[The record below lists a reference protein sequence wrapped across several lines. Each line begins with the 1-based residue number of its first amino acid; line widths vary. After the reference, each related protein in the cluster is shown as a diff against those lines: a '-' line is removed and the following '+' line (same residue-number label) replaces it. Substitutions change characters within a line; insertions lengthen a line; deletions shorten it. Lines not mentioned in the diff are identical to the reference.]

1 MMDIDTI
8 VALNKE
14 AGNKAKR
21 HGIKPTTFTDS
32 GIEKIKDG
40 QIECLRDIVNI
51 GDYTPKD
58 WRRFN
63 INKWVE
69 EWELPYSHKFL
80 DKGGLF
86 VDSSGFGADNEPAL
100 TIDQLLDV
108 MAQLLDNKPSLGF
121 GIVSEGQFQ
130 ITIGVFEN
138 VRVNW
143 NVF

>member
-1 MMDIDTI
+1 MMDIETI

-21 HGIKPTTFTDS
+21 DGIKPTTFEQKTLDRFDLM
-32 GIEKIKDG
+32 K
-40 QIECLRDIVNI
+40 IVNL
-51 GDYTPKD
+51 GNYVPKGWKRLD
-58 WRRFN
+58 V
-63 INKWVE
+63 NKYVMK
-69 EWELPYSHKFL
+69 WELPYSHKL
-80 DKGGLF
+80 LGKGGLF
-86 VDSSGFGADNEPAL
+86 VDSSGFGQPNEPAL
-100 TIDQLLDV
+100 TIDQLISL
-108 MAQLLDNKPSLGF
+108 MAKLLSNKPTLGF

>member
-14 AGNKAKR
+14 AGNKAKKD
-21 HGIKPTTFTDS
+21 GIKPTTFEHKTLDRFDLM
-32 GIEKIKDG
+32 K
-40 QIECLRDIVNI
+40 IVNL
-51 GDYTPKD
+51 GNYVPKGWKRLD
-58 WRRFN
+58 V
-63 INKWVE
+63 NKYVMK
-69 EWELPYSHKFL
+69 WELPYSHKIL
-80 DKGGLF
+80 GKGGLF
-86 VDSSGFGADNEPAL
+86 VDSSGFGQPNEPAL
-100 TIDQLLDV
+100 TIDQLISL
-108 MAQLLDNKPSLGF
+108 MAKLLSNKPSLGF

>member
-21 HGIKPTTFTDS
+21 HGIKPTTFTES
-32 GIEKIKDG
+32 GISKIKDG

-51 GDYTPKD
+51 GNYTPKG
-58 WRRFN
+58 WRRFDV
-63 INKWVE
+63 NKWVE
-69 EWELPYSHKFL
+69 EWDLPYSFKFL

-86 VDSSGFGADNEPAL
+86 VDSSGFGSDNEPAL
-100 TIDQLLDV
+100 TVDQLLDV
-108 MAQLLDNKPSLGF
+108 MAQLLTQRSDLGF
-121 GIVSEGQFQ
+121 GIISEGQFQ

-138 VRVNW
+138 VRVN
-143 NVF
+143 